1 MEAASLS
8 NGLLEK
14 VTWQLTA
21 RQSMEMEDQTEPP
34 TKRQCVRRLVLLK
47 RGAGGVRSQGP
58 PEPGEVD
65 DSEAEIIDSDSD
77 PDSESSFDP
86 SSEVE
91 AAESSSS
98 EYVGYRGRRPKRNRV
113 WSPYRGPQIRS
124 KGLQKYQEVPSDVS
138 TGISSGSSASSGS
151 SSRFPETGW
160 AASMFEP
167 LRQHFTAAA
176 RAGLGSRPLR
186 FGTDCSGAEAP
197 WFALKAISSELAA
210 QLSLSL
216 EVQHR
221 FACDIQAVSRQFI
234 VQNSQPWVLFS
245 DLLERLDTGYCLQ
258 AKMMVPVPSQL
269 DLYVAGF
276 PCKDFSILNSNRPCL
291 QGPHASTF
299 HGVVEYIKRHQPA
312 TFLLENVQGLTMK
325 KKGQAKAPITEVMEI
340 LRSLEGYQV
349 KGWSVNSFN
358 YHLPQNRMRVYIV
371 GVHCRAKLLLP
382 LDAWSSYIREDM
394 ACEPQVPAHSFL
406 LDDAE
411 VEVQAEL
418 ERLETYRAEHGRTE
432 IAGREGR
439 WKATHDNLR
448 KELGVRPDEGPLIP
462 KGCGWSRFLSQ
473 RTQDTLELQAF
484 RMAKKQGSI
493 DAKDVASSKFFAEIS
508 RSVLYGSFRESQTP
522 CLTPGS
528 RIWIFNKQRWLIG
541 PEMLALQG
549 FPVDELNL
557 EGIKDQQLRLLAGN
571 AMSVPVVGL
580 FLYLILAFVQFDGE
594 PLAETLD

>member
-1 MEAASLS
+1 M
-8 NGLLEK
+8 K
-14 VTWQLTA
+14 
-21 RQSMEMEDQTEPP
+21 MEDQTEPP
-34 TKRQCVRRLVLLK
+34 AKRQCVRRLVLLK
-47 RGAGGVRSQGP
+47 RGAGGVRNQGP
-58 PEPGEVD
+58 PEPVEVA
-65 DSEAEIIDSDSD
+65 DSEAEFIDSDSD
-77 PDSESSFDP
+77 SESAFDP
-86 SSEVE
+86 SSEAE

-98 EYVGYRGRRPKRNRV
+98 EYVGTYPGRRPIRNRV
-113 WSPYRGPQIRS
+113 WSPYRGPKIRS
-124 KGLQKYQEVPSDVS
+124 KRLQKYQEVPSDVS

-176 RAGLGSRPLR
+176 KAGLGSRPLR

-197 WFALKAISSELAA
+197 WFALKAISSELAS

-221 FACDIQAVSRQFI
+221 FACDIQAVSQQFI

-371 GVHCRAKLLLP
+371 GVHRRAKLLMP

-418 ERLETYRAEHGRTE
+418 ERLVTYQAEHGRTE

-484 RMAKKQGSI
+484 RMAKKQGSM

>member
-1 MEAASLS
+1 M
-8 NGLLEK
+8 LE
-14 VTWQLTA
+14 Q
-21 RQSMEMEDQTEPP
+21 
-34 TKRQCVRRLVLLK
+34 
-47 RGAGGVRSQGP
+47 
-58 PEPGEVD
+58 
-65 DSEAEIIDSDSD
+65 
-77 PDSESSFDP
+77 FH
-86 SSEVE
+86 
-91 AAESSSS
+91 
-98 EYVGYRGRRPKRNRV
+98 
-113 WSPYRGPQIRS
+113 
-124 KGLQKYQEVPSDVS
+124 
-138 TGISSGSSASSGS
+138 
-151 SSRFPETGW
+151 
-160 AASMFEP
+160 
-167 LRQHFTAAA
+167 LRHFTAAA

-522 CLTPGS
+522 CPSVELSGRSHEGIPGILGLS
-528 RIWIFNKQRWLIG
+528 FRSYTWKPHLDLQQTEAVDGTAVGNRIWGPDKCSFVVGELSNVARYARWLIG

-557 EGIKDQQLRLLAGN
+557 EGIKDQECDVSAGCW
-571 AMSVPVVGL
+571 AVSVPYPPLLLRSHWDSEQMFFAAVSLADGVR
-580 FLYLILAFVQFDGE
+580 YLILAFVQFDGE
-594 PLAETLD
+594 PLAEPGCPDVPVTVLALWKAIQILRARRALNPDPCRCRETRELSTILTS